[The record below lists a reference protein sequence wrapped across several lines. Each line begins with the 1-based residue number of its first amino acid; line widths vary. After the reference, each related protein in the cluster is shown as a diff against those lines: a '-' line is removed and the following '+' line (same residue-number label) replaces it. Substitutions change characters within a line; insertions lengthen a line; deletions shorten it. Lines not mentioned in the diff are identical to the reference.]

1 MQDEGSA
8 NQWEGSDRR
17 GMTEAKLRHVNDHLT
32 PLAAIIV
39 IPGLLVAPLPT
50 RAKVAAVVAD
60 VDRGSRLPGS
70 SRFTDCRECHCLDAA
85 RGALELRRP
94 HSIGLDRGRSQSLD
108 HYTDQPLRQRSQ

>member
-50 RAKVAAVVAD
+50 RAKVAAGIRSLFSD
-60 VDRGSRLPGS
+60 ETPDICFTTEDRNATTSDLPLSGWTEDLRS
-70 SRFTDCRECHCLDAA
+70 IWFCL
-85 RGALELRRP
+85 
-94 HSIGLDRGRSQSLD
+94 S
-108 HYTDQPLRQRSQ
+108 